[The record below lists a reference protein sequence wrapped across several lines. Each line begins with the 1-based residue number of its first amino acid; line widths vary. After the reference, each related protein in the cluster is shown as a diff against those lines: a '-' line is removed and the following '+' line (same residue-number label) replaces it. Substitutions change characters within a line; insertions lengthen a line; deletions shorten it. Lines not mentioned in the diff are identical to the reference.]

1 MSNQKKKPEAEDGL
15 GEVAK
20 LKAGYLLQIR
30 LLQSDLD
37 HMRQQNSSL
46 RSEHEALK
54 AELAKK
60 EEEEDG
66 LFFSLRKK
74 LKSAEAQVL
83 ELQSQVQAADHR
95 LLEVEKQRDSL
106 QELIATNESSS
117 SARILELEKK
127 VEEQRSQLNDY
138 HEFALE
144 KDAIEARVRELE
156 RRLEDN
162 KVEHLEQIAEM
173 ERIKVQEKERLKR
186 EMLVKIKET
195 KTYLLSLTED
205 QLDTTTKRTI
215 LENEHMLTE
224 LQHQYGEITRIL
236 QQLSDLQQRNKS
248 LSREVILLRQQNAM
262 IAEKSRMVKPLTN
275 KLKDIYKGKERQ
287 QEHGGDS
294 EDSRA
299 IPGFNCSVR
308 ILQAQRYLEDI
319 VQLAQSA
326 PSTEL
331 RRKGTVLQHAVQ
343 RCLALLPAR
352 GFRTEVTPPQKGN
365 PAASRS
371 PRKAWKGES
380 LQSRP
385 CKLYPSRIRVEQ
397 L

>member
-46 RSEHEALK
+46 RSDHEALK
-54 AELAKK
+54 AELTKK

-248 LSREVILLRQQNAM
+248 LSREVTLLRQQNAM

-308 ILQAQRYLEDI
+308 VLQAQRYLEDI

-343 RCLALLPAR
+343 RCLALLPSR

-365 PAASRS
+365 PVASRS